1 MGADLFGWQELQAA
15 QAAVAAAH
23 AERDLAAR
31 RARYAPHGC
40 RREREALLAAATRR
54 ALAAEIDLSAVER
67 DVRS

>member
-15 QAAVAAAH
+15 QAAVASAH

-40 RREREALLAAATRR
+40 RREREAALAEATRR
-54 ALAAEIDLSAVER
+54 ALSAEIELTTLTR
-67 DVRS
+67 DAHQ